1 MAEVMS
7 DFKDLSKRRPSDK
20 ILRDK
25 AFDIAKNPK
34 YDGYQKCLT

>member
-7 DFKDLSKRRPSDK
+7 DFKDLSKRTPSDK

-25 AFDIAKNPK
+25 AFDTAKNPK